1 MTEYLFAHK
10 DDVDATAAIQA
21 KEAAEAAALEAQGY
35 VSSAEAAAQAAEGF
49 RDEAAGYASDAQGYA
64 STAAGH
70 ATNAQGYAAAA
81 LEAAE
86 DAEDYRDQALMFRNQ
101 AEAFAQV
108 IDPDNYYTKT
118 EVDNMIPDLDD
129 YYTKTEIDNMLPD
142 LSNYYTKTEIDNM
155 LLDPDDYYTKTE
167 IDNMLP
173 DFDDYYT
180 KTQVDNL
187 LTNKEDAD
195 PDILKA
201 DVTDT
206 LEVGFDATAF
216 NAGTKSSGTFTP
228 DPADGNFQVAQNNG
242 AHTLAP
248 PGKTCSIVIQYTN
261 GASAGAINV
270 SGFTMVEG
278 DEDLTTTNGDDF
290 LFFITQIGSFSF
302 LSIRPLQ

>member
-1 MTEYLFAHK
+1 MTEYLFVHK
-10 DDVDATAAIQA
+10 DDVDVIATIQA

-70 ATNAQGYAAAA
+70 ATNAQGHAAAA
-81 LEAAE
+81 LDAAE

-118 EVDNMIPDLDD
+118 EVDNMI
-129 YYTKTEIDNMLPD
+129 PD

-228 DPADGNFQVAQNNG
+228 DPANGNFQVAQNNG

>member
-35 VSSAEAAAQAAEGF
+35 MSSAEAAALAAEGY

-108 IDPDNYYTKT
+108 IDPD
-118 EVDNMIPDLDD
+118 D

-142 LSNYYTKTEIDNM
+142 LG
-155 LLDPDDYYTKTE
+155 
-167 IDNMLP
+167 
-173 DFDDYYT
+173 DYYT
-180 KTQVDNL
+180 KTQVDTL
-187 LTNKEDAD
+187 LSSKEDAD

>member
-35 VSSAEAAAQAAEGF
+35 VSSAEAAALAAEGF

-118 EVDNMIPDLDD
+118 EIDNMIPDLG
-129 YYTKTEIDNMLPD
+129 
-142 LSNYYTKTEIDNM
+142 NYYTKTEIDNM
-155 LLDPDDYYTKTE
+155 
-167 IDNMLP
+167 IG
-173 DFDDYYT
+173 DYYT

>member
-35 VSSAEAAAQAAEGF
+35 MSSAEAAALAAEGY

-118 EVDNMIPDLDD
+118 EVDNMIPDLGN
-129 YYTKTEIDNMLPD
+129 YYTKSEIDNMLPD
-142 LSNYYTKTEIDNM
+142 LG
-155 LLDPDDYYTKTE
+155 
-167 IDNMLP
+167 
-173 DFDDYYT
+173 DYYT
-180 KTQVDNL
+180 KTQVDTL
-187 LTNKEDAD
+187 LSSKEDAD